1 VNHDTESHEPLEG
14 SRVAYMQGQ
23 CIMKKVITTAIILF
37 SSFITV
43 AHAAPVTVNFNSLS
57 FSNVSSY
64 TTQGVTF
71 SKGSANISTDR
82 TPTGSRGLSGTS
94 FSSADPFK
102 AVIAGGAKSVSVDL
116 GDNGNDLDRI
126 FLSVFDA
133 DDNILGTTAINCC
146 GGSSRTMVT
155 LSLAFEN
162 ISYAI
167 FGTIGGLYKNSVYAD
182 NFTYTAN
189 VSEVPLPAAAWLF
202 ASGLMGFTAMRRRY
216 NLKK

>member
-1 VNHDTESHEPLEG
+1 
-14 SRVAYMQGQ
+14 
-23 CIMKKVITTAIILF
+23 MKKILKTAIILF
-37 SSFITV
+37 SSFIAI
-43 AHAAPVTVNFNSLS
+43 AHAAPVAINFNSLS

-94 FSSADPFK
+94 FSSDDPFK

-116 GDNGNDLDRI
+116 GDYGNDLDNI
-126 FLSVFDA
+126 FLSVYDIA
-133 DDNILGTTAINCC
+133 NNLLGTTSVNCC
-146 GGSSRTMVT
+146 TSSTMVT
-155 LSLAFEN
+155 LSLAFDD

-167 FGTIGGLYKNSVYAD
+167 FGTIGGFYKNSVYAD
-182 NFTYTAN
+182 NFTYTPS
-189 VSEVPLPAAAWLF
+189 VSEVPVPAAAWLF
-202 ASGLMGFTAMRRRY
+202 ASGLMGFTAMRRRS